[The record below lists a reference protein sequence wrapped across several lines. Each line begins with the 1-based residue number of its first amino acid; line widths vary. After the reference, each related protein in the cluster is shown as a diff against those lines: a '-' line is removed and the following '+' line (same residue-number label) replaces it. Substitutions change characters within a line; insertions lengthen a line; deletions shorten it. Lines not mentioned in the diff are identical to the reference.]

1 MTSLKQQV
9 REALAGVCDRVFY
22 QYPAS
27 FGEFPARPGG
37 KAATGNTPGRTA
49 GNIWRRWSTRWT
61 FFRASTGE
69 MDQIARRVDA
79 ALRAI
84 GLSREYAG
92 ELYEAGSRLHHR
104 VLRYRGVTDGAGRV
118 YQ

>member
-27 FGEFPARPGG
+27 FGADGG
-37 KAATGNTPGRTA
+37 EYLAEVVYTVDLFG
-49 GNIWRRWSTRWT
+49 
-61 FFRASTGE
+61 ASTGE

-79 ALRAI
+79 ALSAI
-84 GLSREYAG
+84 GLSREYAA

-104 VLRYRGVTDGAGRV
+104 VLRYRGVTDGAGSV

>member
-27 FGEFPARPGG
+27 FGEIPCAAWRESGNREYARADGG
-37 KAATGNTPGRTA
+37 EYLAEVVYTVDLFG
-49 GNIWRRWSTRWT
+49 
-61 FFRASTGE
+61 ASTGE
-69 MDQIARRVDA
+69 MDQIARRVDT
-79 ALRAI
+79 ALSAI
-84 GLSREYAG
+84 GLSREYAA

-104 VLRYRGVTDGAGRV
+104 VLRYRGVTDGAGSV